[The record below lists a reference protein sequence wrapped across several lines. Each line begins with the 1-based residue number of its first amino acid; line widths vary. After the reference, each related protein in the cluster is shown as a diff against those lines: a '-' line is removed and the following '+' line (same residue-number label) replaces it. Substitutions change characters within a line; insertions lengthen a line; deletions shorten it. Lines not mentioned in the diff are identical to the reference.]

1 MQDPQSTAGPAAEMP
16 PPPTT
21 TARPPSIEAHRIAF
35 SGDGGVYF
43 GVWIVNVLLT
53 IITLGLYTPWARRR
67 TIRYFY
73 GHTDVAGQPLEF
85 TAGIRSMVVG
95 FLLFAVLYIAM
106 EVAGNTGQE
115 WIVGVIMLAGVLLA
129 PWLWGSAMRFR
140 LFHTRWRGL
149 RLHFGARW
157 REVYGASWPVF
168 AIAAIWLAAG
178 LALSPMVD
186 AAQAEQRAQKAQE
199 ARSPPAPQ
207 ADPSPPGDAG
217 RGPGTEGVKTDPT
230 RPDARSEAD
239 TEADT
244 GEAAEE
250 SDQITLTDEE
260 LEELQAAIAAA
271 QAASDEDKATRD
283 EDPDADAD
291 ADANGD
297 STDPEDEDPLPRPTW
312 AMGGVVLAALF
323 LSFLCFIRL
332 EFNYKRLL
340 VTRTRIG
347 GQIGRWKPVFGDF
360 LRVWLATLG
369 VFLLTV
375 LAVVGAATLIAV
387 LAGLGSVLNVL
398 GGGAGRGFG
407 MVLLIMVLFFV
418 GFFALF
424 LAGSPALAYREAR
437 MFQLMWNNIGLGQVA
452 RFRSELRPAAFVWL
466 RIRNILLNMITFG
479 FYRPFARVAEYR
491 MKAESVTLHI
501 KGELD
506 QLVGQMEAQQKEG
519 FGDAVADALGLD
531 LIG

>member
-1 MQDPQSTAGPAAEMP
+1 MHDPDPSAAGAGD
-16 PPPTT
+16 T
-21 TARPPSIEAHRIAF
+21 RPPETPASSSGTPAIEAHRIGF

-67 TIRYFY
+67 TARYFY

-95 FLLFAVLYIAM
+95 FVLFALLYIAM
-106 EVAGNTGQE
+106 EVAGNLGQD
-115 WIVGVIMLAGVLLA
+115 WVVGVIMLGAVLLA

-157 REVYGASWPVF
+157 REVYAASWPVF
-168 AIAAIWLAAG
+168 AIAAVWVAAG
-178 LALSPMVD
+178 LALSQMID
-186 AAQAEQRAQKAQE
+186 RAQAEQRASQAQE
-199 ARSPPAPQ
+199 ALQ
-207 ADPSPPGDAG
+207 APSPEAPIASAEPEPAQEGEE
-217 RGPGTEGVKTDPT
+217 PELTE
-230 RPDARSEAD
+230 
-239 TEADT
+239 
-244 GEAAEE
+244 
-250 SDQITLTDEE
+250 EE
-260 LEELQAAIAAA
+260 LAEIQAAIEA
-271 QAASDEDKATRD
+271 ATRAAGEEGSEEGD
-283 EDPDADAD
+283 ASPAED
-291 ADANGD
+291 GD
-297 STDPEDEDPLPRPTW
+297 SSGEAPDLDSLPRPTW
-312 AMGGVVLAALF
+312 PMAGVALAALF

-340 VTRTRIG
+340 VSRTRIG
-347 GQIGRWKPVFGDF
+347 GQVGRWKPVFNDF
-360 LRVWLATLG
+360 LRVWLATVG
-369 VFLLTV
+369 VFLLTALAIAALTSLIV
-375 LAVVGAATLIAV
+375 L
-387 LAGLGSVLNVL
+387 LAGLGAVLNAM
-398 GGGAGRGFG
+398 GGGSGRSAG
-407 MVLLIMVLFFV
+407 MVLLFMLAFFV
-418 GFFALF
+418 GFFGLF

-452 RFRSELRPAAFVWL
+452 RFRSELKPMAFVWL
-466 RIRNILLNMITFG
+466 RIKNILLGMITFG

-506 QLVGQMEAQQKEG
+506 QLVGQLEAQQKEG

-531 LIG
+531 LVG

>member
-1 MQDPQSTAGPAAEMP
+1 MHDPQSTAGPAAEMP

-21 TARPPSIEAHRIAF
+21 TERPPSIEAHRIAF
-35 SGDGGVYF
+35 RGDGGVYF
-43 GVWIVNVLLT
+43 GVWIVNVLLS
-53 IITLGLYTPWARRR
+53 IVTLGLYTPWARRR

-73 GHTDVAGQPLEF
+73 GHTEVAGQPLEF

-95 FLLFAVLYIAM
+95 FLLFAALYVAM
-106 EVAGNTGQE
+106 EVAGHTGMD
-115 WIVGVIMLAGVLLA
+115 WIVGVIMLVGVLLA

-168 AIAAIWLAAG
+168 AIAAVWLAAG
-178 LALSPMVD
+178 LALSQMVD
-186 AAQAEQRAQKAQE
+186 AAQAEQRAQQARE
-199 ARSPPAPQ
+199 ALSPPAPQ
-207 ADPSPPGDAG
+207 ADPSPTGDAG

-230 RPDARSEAD
+230 RPGARSEAD
-239 TEADT
+239 T
-244 GEAAEE
+244 EAAEE

-271 QAASDEDKATRD
+271 QAASDEDEATRD
-283 EDPDADAD
+283 ADPDADPD

-297 STDPEDEDPLPRPTW
+297 STDPDEEDPLPRPTW

-323 LSFLCFIRL
+323 LSVLCFIRL

-347 GQIGRWKPVFGDF
+347 GQPGRWKPVFGDF
-360 LRVWLATLG
+360 LRIWAATVG

-375 LAVVGAATLIAV
+375 LALVGAAALIAV

-398 GGGAGRGFG
+398 GGGGGRGFG
-407 MVLLIMVLFFV
+407 MVLLIMLLFFV

-437 MFQLMWNNIGLGQVA
+437 MFQLMWNNVGLGAVA
-452 RFRSELRPAAFVWL
+452 RFRSGLRPGAFVGL
-466 RIRNILLNMITFG
+466 RLKNILLGLITFG
-479 FYRPFARVAEYR
+479 LYRPFARVAEYR

-506 QLVGQMEAQQKEG
+506 QLVGRMEAQQNQG

>member
-1 MQDPQSTAGPAAEMP
+1 
-16 PPPTT
+16 
-21 TARPPSIEAHRIAF
+21 F

-73 GHTDVAGQPLEF
+73 GHTEVAGQPLEF

-95 FLLFAVLYIAM
+95 FLLFAGLYIAI
-106 EVAGNTGQE
+106 EVAGHLGQD
-115 WIVGVIMLAGVLLA
+115 WVVGLVFIVGALLA

-157 REVYGASWPVF
+157 REVYTASWPVF
-168 AIAAIWLAAG
+168 AIAAIWLACGFTLDHMIEGAR
-178 LALSPMVD
+178 
-186 AAQAEQRAQKAQE
+186 AEQRARE
-199 ARSPPAPQ
+199 ALEQ
-207 ADPSPPGDAG
+207 PSVERGTPRGGPTVPGAA
-217 RGPGTEGVKTDPT
+217 TEGVKTDPT
-230 RPDARSEAD
+230 LPDASADAGSAEQDAEGSED
-239 TEADT
+239 TALSK
-244 GEAAEE
+244 EE
-250 SDQITLTDEE
+250 MA
-260 LEELQAAIAAA
+260 ELQAAIAAA
-271 QAASDEDKATRD
+271 QASPDADE
-283 EDPDADAD
+283 EPADAD
-291 ADANGD
+291 AAGD
-297 STDPEDEDPLPRPTW
+297 SGSSSDEPDSDPLPRPTW
-312 AMGGVVLAALF
+312 AMGGVVLAGLL

-347 GQIGRWKPVFGDF
+347 GQMGRWKPVFGDF
-360 LRVWLATLG
+360 VRVWLATLG
-369 VFLLTV
+369 VFLLT
-375 LAVVGAATLIAV
+375 AIAITVVVAGVVA
-387 LAGLGSVLNVL
+387 LAGMASILGELL
-398 GGGAGRGFG
+398 GGKGRGFG
-407 MVLLIMVLFFV
+407 MVLLIMVLFFA

-452 RFRSELRPAAFVWL
+452 RFRSELRPGAFVWL
-466 RIRNILLNMITFG
+466 RIKNILLGMITFG
-479 FYRPFARVAEYR
+479 LYRPFARVAEYR
-491 MKAESVTLHI
+491 MKAESVTLHL

-506 QLVGQMEAQQKEG
+506 QLVGQMEAQEKEG